1 MTASNIESILHEN
14 RSFPPPADFTAKA
27 RISAAELAALN
38 TEAARDHVAFWVRL
52 ARARRSA
59 RGTKR

>member
-27 RISAAELAALN
+27 RITAS
-38 TEAARDHVAFWVRL
+38 
-52 ARARRSA
+52 
-59 RGTKR
+59 